1 MSWFMGGACLFFGL
15 VACGLQP
22 PITPQS
28 KTHCLPLSHTPQ
40 QPNSILSLAFP
51 ATAKKEGV
59 GGAVEERESR
69 WRWLVFF
76 VGLLP
81 CGCAAH
87 NQPKKK
93 DNLTALFLLQLHSNQ
108 RLGCAAPLHCSFHS
122 QYGRG
127 RRALQFEFFFN
138 FSSHSQREEK

>member
-59 GGAVEERESR
+59 GGAVEEREKRREIDSMKKE
-69 WRWLVFF
+69 VAAIKEEFHFF
-76 VGLLP
+76 PFFIDLP
-81 CGCAAH
+81 
-87 NQPKKK
+87 
-93 DNLTALFLLQLHSNQ
+93 
-108 RLGCAAPLHCSFHS
+108 SFFISSTHS
-122 QYGRG
+122 QTNPRS
-127 RRALQFEFFFN
+127 A
-138 FSSHSQREEK
+138 HSLFIPSNSIHHSI